1 MSRYTKQY
9 DFCPGESDL
18 EQIRSQ
24 IRSDARL
31 ELLMELLEAEKGITP
46 APTPAPAQKPEPKS
60 RGRQLPKAQV
70 KPRLMLSQEHMNK
83 RGGLIYSH
91 LLAMPKGEVP
101 SDNLDLRHVFNQHP
115 FDDEVVREG
124 WNIIHDRSLNAQ
136 YPDHDIYWLCT
147 ADWLSERVVK
157 AVVEAAFEV
166 EKAAP
171 IATTPV
177 RRVTNEVV
185 LG

>member
-18 EQIRSQ
+18 EQLRSQ

-31 ELLMELLEAEKGITP
+31 ELLMELLEAEKGVV
-46 APTPAPAQKPEPKS
+46 PAPAQKPEPKPK
-60 RGRQLPKAQV
+60 GKQLPRAQV
-70 KPRLMLSQEHMNK
+70 KPRLMLSQEHMAK
-83 RGGLIYSH
+83 GGRVICSH

-115 FDDEVVREG
+115 FDSEKVREG
-124 WNIIHDRSLNAQ
+124 WNTIHDRSLNAQ
-136 YPDHDIYWLCT
+136 YPEYDIYWLCS
-147 ADWLSERVVK
+147 ADWLNERVVK

-177 RRVTNEVV
+177 RRVTNEIV